1 MSASNG
7 RVEEGVANPAAGKP
21 AGVRVGARVDA
32 GGLWT
37 NLALTPQDSALM
49 AWRHGGSVALR
60 SSGDVSLTQSG
71 SINVSSG
78 AARSWAG
85 SLRGGKGGDVTLAA
99 NALGNA
105 TGGVLTVAGEIA
117 GYGVDGGGK
126 LLLQAERVSVGRGRQ
141 AVAPGV
147 SVLDEGFFASGFSQY
162 EVAGVRGL
170 EVVEGARVRVTMPVL
185 RYTAQAPNASDRNTA
200 LETWTPPLYQDD
212 PLKRVLTQRLGA
224 DLTLRTGAI
233 YSPDDDRATA
243 QLTLARGASI
253 EVDPRQAIALRG
265 AGQITIDGALR
276 APGGT
281 LRIDQPP
288 VALKD
293 NRGDGSG
300 HKRSLWVGD
309 GAVLDVAGRA
319 AVALDAQ
326 GRRYGWV
333 DPGGA
338 IVIGGEIDTAK
349 GSATS
354 VDAFVVLRPGSLL
367 EASGAFAILDL
378 PQGGS
383 VGVASAGDRFRSV
396 RRAVPGRHA
405 ARPRAAARLAACCR

>member
-1 MSASNG
+1 M
-7 RVEEGVANPAAGKP
+7 
-21 AGVRVGARVDA
+21 
-32 GGLWT
+32 
-37 NLALTPQDSALM
+37 
-49 AWRHGGSVALR
+49 
-60 SSGDVSLTQSG
+60 
-71 SINVSSG
+71 
-78 AARSWAG
+78 
-85 SLRGGKGGDVTLAA
+85 
-99 NALGNA
+99 
-105 TGGVLTVAGEIA
+105 
-117 GYGVDGGGK
+117 DGGGK

-300 HKRSLWVGD
+300 PSVRCGWAMARCWMWPDARPWPWMRRDGGTAGWIRAAPSSSAARSIRPGLGHVGGCLR
-309 GAVLDVAGRA
+309 GAAPRLAAGSVRCVRDPGSAAGRQRRRRQRRGSISLSSYDGLY
-319 AVALDAQ
+319 LDGTLRAR
-326 GRRYGWV
+326 GR
-333 DPGGA
+333 P
-338 IVIGGEIDTAK
+338 
-349 GSATS
+349 
-354 VDAFVVLRPGSLL
+354 
-367 EASGAFAILDL
+367 
-378 PQGGS
+378 
-383 VGVASAGDRFRSV
+383 
-396 RRAVPGRHA
+396 
-405 ARPRAAARLAACCR
+405 ARLAACCR